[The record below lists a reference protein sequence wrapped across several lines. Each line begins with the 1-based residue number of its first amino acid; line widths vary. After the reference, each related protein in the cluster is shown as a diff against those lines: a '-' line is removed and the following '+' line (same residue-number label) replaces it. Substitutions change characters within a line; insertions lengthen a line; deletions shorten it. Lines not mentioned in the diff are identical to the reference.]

1 MSALSAGSVPE
12 VGGDGAGLPGTGVDS
27 TRTWGPVFTGPEILP
42 VLPDGID
49 PVLSEA
55 CRAASAAAH
64 HAWRTADREELS
76 RTVFTG
82 ADGTATMRIDQL
94 VEEAIVAVAE
104 AHRVNLLSEEV
115 GFIDHGSARTLVVD
129 PLDGSANA
137 AAGVGLS
144 CFSGT
149 LVEDETPAEAL
160 NCWLE
165 TGRSVHARV
174 GEPVPYRTS
183 GRSSLAG
190 SALSML
196 RPKLGERGETM
207 GTWTALAQQAGRVR
221 ILSSSCLEEM
231 LVAEGA
237 IDAFAD
243 PGSDTHR
250 LVDLYAATVLVEAA
264 GGHVLDA
271 FGRSLDL
278 TTDLTLR
285 YSGVVAATRELAE
298 EIRDVIAS

>member
-1 MSALSAGSVPE
+1 MSVPS
-12 VGGDGAGLPGTGVDS
+12 VIAPTGHL
-27 TRTWGPVFTGPEILP
+27 RPVYAGPEIPPDLP
-42 VLPDGID
+42 ADTD
-49 PVLSEA
+49 PLLAEA
-55 CRAASAAAH
+55 CRAASRAVH
-64 HAWRTADREELS
+64 RAWRTSDREDLA

-82 ADGTATMRIDQL
+82 ADGTPTMRIDQL
-94 VEEAIVAVAE
+94 VEDAIVAVAE
-104 AHRVNLLSEEV
+104 SHRVNLLSEEV

-149 LVEDETPAEAL
+149 LVDDGAPAEAL

-174 GEPVPYRTS
+174 GEPVRYRTS
-183 GRSSLAG
+183 GRSDLAG

-207 GTWTALAQQAGRVR
+207 GTWTTLAAQAGRVQ
-221 ILSSSCLEEM
+221 ILSTSCLEEM

-264 GGHVLDA
+264 GGHVLEA
-271 FGRSLDL
+271 FGRSLEL
-278 TTDLTLR
+278 STDLTLR
-285 YSGVVAATRELAE
+285 YSGVVAATQELAE
-298 EIRDVIAS
+298 EIAGVIAG